1 MAPLHSQRGPV
12 APAAPGLRV
21 ALVTASGVIS
31 DASFD
36 KIRDLLLGDA
46 LFWVDLVGAD
56 ASARADWIGTLGLDA
71 SDAAWLQRFGQAGRA
86 AFDQRRLRVA
96 TWLSEGPGHGLTE
109 IHLLGWRRC
118 VLTAWDGNPAALDNV
133 RERLVAS
140 LSTNPDSSS
149 ATVAVLLQLILSTL
163 HDAISS
169 VDAQL
174 VTLQRQL
181 AVSPD
186 SLDFTAMTTQT
197 RRLQSIWSEV
207 ERYSQSFKCAMIGLE
222 TLSIVD
228 VRGAEALASYAEQ
241 VEDLESRLKVRS
253 EWGAEMMRDYATALA
268 NNQTL
273 QISRLTMVSI
283 IFLPITFLTG
293 FFGMNFPWMIRFLG
307 GPTAF
312 GALGLALPAISVVT
326 TTLWLLSRRRHFMG
340 HGRPGRRKGA
350 SAPPG

>member
-1 MAPLHSQRGPV
+1 MAPLDSQRGPV
-12 APAAPGLRV
+12 APAAPGLSV
-21 ALVTASGVIS
+21 ALVTASGVTWG
-31 DASFD
+31 ASFA
-36 KIRDLLLGDA
+36 KARDLLLGDA

-56 ASARADWIGTLGLDA
+56 ASARAAWIDEFGLDA
-71 SDAAWLQRFGQAGRA
+71 TDAAWLQRFGQAGRA
-86 AFDQRRLRVA
+86 SFDQRRLRAA
-96 TWLSEGPGHGLTE
+96 TWLSEGPGQGLTE
-109 IHLLGWRRC
+109 IHVLGWRHC
-118 VLTAWDGNPAALDNV
+118 VLTAWDGNPAALDGI
-133 RERLVAS
+133 RERLIAT
-140 LSTNPDSSS
+140 LSTGADSTS

-169 VDAQL
+169 VDGQL

-181 AVSPD
+181 TEAPD
-186 SLDFTAMTTQT
+186 SVDFTAMTAQT

-207 ERYSQSFKCAMIGLE
+207 ERYSEAVKCAMIGLN
-222 TLSIVD
+222 TLSVVD
-228 VRGAEALASYAEQ
+228 TRGAEALASYAEQ

-253 EWGAEMMRDYATALA
+253 DWGAEMMRNYATALA
-268 NNQTL
+268 NSQTL

-293 FFGMNFPWMIRFLG
+293 FFGMNFPWMIKFLG

-326 TTLWLLSRRRHFMG
+326 TTLWLLSRRRHLMG